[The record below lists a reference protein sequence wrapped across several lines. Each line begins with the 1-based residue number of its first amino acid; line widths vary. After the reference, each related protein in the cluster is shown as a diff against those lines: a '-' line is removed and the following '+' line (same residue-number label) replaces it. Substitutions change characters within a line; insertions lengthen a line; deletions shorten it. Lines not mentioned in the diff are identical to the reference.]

1 MTPTVSVILP
11 VYNGALFLGEA
22 VESILGQ
29 TFDDFELI
37 AIDDGSVDETALI
50 LDGYTDPRINRL

>member
-50 LDGYTDPRINRL
+50 